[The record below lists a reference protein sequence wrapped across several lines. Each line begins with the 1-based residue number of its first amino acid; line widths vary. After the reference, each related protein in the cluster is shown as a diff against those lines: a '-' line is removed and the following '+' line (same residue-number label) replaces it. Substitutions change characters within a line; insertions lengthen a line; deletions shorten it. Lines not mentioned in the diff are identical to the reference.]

1 VKNLL
6 FTDSPH
12 IGIDWA
18 GKWIQLGV
26 GSTGRKD
33 NRGITMSLP
42 KGSIGYV
49 FSATPGGTLLVVFG
63 NNPMIAPEKPSQ
75 GVGVS
80 DRRYKYV
87 CNFNYDDWLALKI
100 KVSA

>member
-1 VKNLL
+1 MQNLL
-6 FTDSPH
+6 FVDAPH
-12 IGIDWA
+12 IGVDWA

-33 NRGITMSLP
+33 NRGIAMSLP
-42 KGSIGYV
+42 KGSIGFV
-49 FSATPGGTLLVVFG
+49 ASATPGGVLLVLFG
-63 NNPMIAPEKPSQ
+63 PNPMIAPEKPVK
-75 GVGVS
+75 GVSIS

-87 CNFNYDDWLALKI
+87 CNFDFDDWTTLKI